1 MYRRKDRFYR
11 RAKAEGL
18 RSRAAFKL
26 EDLGAEL
33 ISPGNRV
40 VDLGAWP
47 GGWLQVAARHTG
59 PNGVVVG
66 VDLAEV
72 PPIGLPN
79 VRVIRGDVRDP
90 EIQSAV
96 DAAVGGEADVVLSDL
111 APKLTGIRDRDQALA
126 EELAAAALA
135 TALRLLRPGG
145 GFVCKVFMGPAHAA
159 FVSDVR
165 RAFDRVTVTKPEAT
179 RAGSSEL
186 YVVARG
192 RKSGAGRL
200 VTPRP

>member
-33 ISPGNRV
+33 ISPGDRV

-47 GGWLQVAARHTG
+47 GGWLQVAARHAG
-59 PNGVVVG
+59 RDGIIVG

-72 PPIGLPN
+72 PPLGLAN
-79 VRVIRGDVRDP
+79 VRVVRGDVRDP
-90 EIQSAV
+90 EIQRAV

-111 APKLTGIRDRDQALA
+111 APKLSGIRDRDQALA
-126 EELAAAALA
+126 EELGRAALA

-145 GFVCKVFMGPAHAA
+145 GFVCKVFMGSGHAA
-159 FVSDVR
+159 FVAEVR

-179 RAGSSEL
+179 RARSSEL

-192 RKSGAGRL
+192 RKSDAGRP
-200 VTPRP
+200 VSPRP